1 MRADL
6 SSLSESTSDAGDA
19 ARFVVTLEFVLPDA
33 QHSPTCFTKRPV
45 YQAVAG
51 LVPRQLLSPESAVR
65 NRLAGVN
72 WASVPETTVNKHGE
86 PLLPKDEVGLSEYG
100 LIPPPARQPATAE

>member
-1 MRADL
+1 M
-6 SSLSESTSDAGDA
+6 STSDPGDA
-19 ARFVVTLEFVLPDA
+19 ARLVVTLEFVLPDA

-51 LVPRQLLSPESAVR
+51 LVPRELLPPENAVR
-65 NRLAGVN
+65 RWLGGVERT
-72 WASVPETTVNKHGE
+72 AMPEAAVHE
-86 PLLPKDEVGLSEYG
+86 HSQPLLPKDEVGLSEYG